1 MKQDIRDAG
10 DVHRMVHGFYAKV
23 LKDDILRDIFIDTA
37 QVNLEEHLPRI
48 CKYWEKLL
56 LGIPGYSRHT
66 MNIHRRLHAR
76 RALRA
81 HEFVRWLQLFCANVD
96 EQFAGETAERAKRVA
111 RNVAANMQR
120 RLSVAPPQTQQT
132 GGRDHAA

>member
-10 DVHRMVHGFYAKV
+10 DVRRMVEGFYARV
-23 LKDDILRDIFIDTA
+23 LQDEILRDIFLETA

-56 LGIPGYSRHT
+56 LGIQGYSRHT
-66 MNIHRRLHAR
+66 MNIHRRLHAKR
-76 RALRA
+76 PLRP
-81 HEFVRWLQLFCANVD
+81 HEFERWLQLFCANVD

-111 RNVAANMQR
+111 HNVAANMQAR
-120 RLSVAPPQTQQT
+120 MGVTPPAAGT
-132 GGRDHAA
+132 GGGPGLR

>member
-10 DVHRMVHGFYAKV
+10 DVRRMVEGFYAKV
-23 LKDDILRDIFIDTA
+23 LQDDILRDIFLETA

-56 LGIPGYSRHT
+56 LGIQGYSRHT
-66 MNIHRRLHAR
+66 MNIHRRLHAKR
-76 RALRA
+76 PLQA
-81 HEFVRWLQLFCANVD
+81 HEFERWLQLFCANVN

-111 RNVAANMQR
+111 HNVAANMQTR
-120 RLSVAPPQTQQT
+120 MGVTPPGAET
-132 GGRDHAA
+132 GGGPGLR